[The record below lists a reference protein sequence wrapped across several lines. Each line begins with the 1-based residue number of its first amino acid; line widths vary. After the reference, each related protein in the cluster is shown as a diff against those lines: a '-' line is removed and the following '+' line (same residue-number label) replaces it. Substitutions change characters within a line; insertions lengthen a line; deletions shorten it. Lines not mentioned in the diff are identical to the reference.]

1 MPTSNPKPASDFE
14 KASQGALFALGGVV
28 SFTAAPFVGACIGT
42 LAYWQMQRRGHG
54 LWESVGATYNLLQ
67 EGIGDLVVSHKQHF
81 NPSQLVSNVLN
92 QTPIGKLIELD
103 LSRELKLDG
112 SWMQQLITLDRDTE
126 RLRSFGVLG
135 EPGDGKTYVLRYVI
149 YHFIRQHPT
158 GQVYIHDIDLART
171 VKKWGAGAWY
181 GLPVGEV
188 VYSDPEDFPRI
199 VRTIANTI
207 KQSGDDSPILLVVDE
222 FNNLLSELEEKT
234 RAKTVEQL
242 NTIKNRGGKR
252 LIQFALASQAA
263 DVEGLGLSQAFV
275 RSLDWVVLKRS
286 ALTDGA
292 TRNMGLRST
301 LKQRFT
307 ELADK
312 LEDLPTQFEGFRPC
326 ITYLSKELAL
336 TGVPDL
342 SDLPY
347 RLDIQTPQDAASTW
361 LAQFL
366 TEHPH
371 LLLKVQDGEITS
383 KTQLGNTI
391 DPILKEKGERVL
403 RRSDRKDERWAEI
416 SRRWP
421 QLVTGEFPPENPAL
435 ASCTDDLDL
444 ARPHAV
450 GVSEETDVEAVP
462 H

>member
-14 KASQGALFALGGVV
+14 KASQGALFTLGGVV

-42 LAYWQMQRRGHG
+42 LAYWQMQRRGYG
-54 LWESVGATYNLLQ
+54 LLESVGATYNLLQ
-67 EGIGDLVVSHKQHF
+67 EGISDLMVSHKPHL

-112 SWMQQLITLDRDTE
+112 SWMQQLITVDRDTE

-135 EPGDGKTYVLRYVI
+135 EPGDGKSYLLRYVI

-171 VKKWGAGAWY
+171 IKKWGEGAWY

-207 KQSGDDSPILLVVDE
+207 KQSGDDAPILLVVDE
-222 FNNLLSELEEKT
+222 FNNLLSELDEKT

-252 LIQFALASQAA
+252 LIQFAIASQAA

-292 TRNMGLRST
+292 TRNMGLRPT

-326 ITYLSKELAL
+326 ITYLSKDLAL

-366 TEHPH
+366 TQHPQ
-371 LLLKVQDGEITS
+371 LCLKVQDGEITS
-383 KTQLGNTI
+383 KTQLGNAI
-391 DPILKEKGERVL
+391 DPILKASGEWVL
-403 RRSDRKDERWAEI
+403 KRSMKRDDRWAEI

-421 QLVTGEFPPENPAL
+421 QLVTGEFPPENSALTASTDVPDPAQPD
-435 ASCTDDLDL
+435 AE
-444 ARPHAV
+444 
-450 GVSEETDVEAVP
+450 GVSEPHDLEAMP

>member
-1 MPTSNPKPASDFE
+1 
-14 KASQGALFALGGVV
+14 
-28 SFTAAPFVGACIGT
+28 
-42 LAYWQMQRRGHG
+42 
-54 LWESVGATYNLLQ
+54 
-67 EGIGDLVVSHKQHF
+67 
-81 NPSQLVSNVLN
+81 
-92 QTPIGKLIELD
+92 
-103 LSRELKLDG
+103 
-112 SWMQQLITLDRDTE
+112 
-126 RLRSFGVLG
+126 
-135 EPGDGKTYVLRYVI
+135 
-149 YHFIRQHPT
+149 
-158 GQVYIHDIDLART
+158 
-171 VKKWGAGAWY
+171 
-181 GLPVGEV
+181 
-188 VYSDPEDFPRI
+188 
-199 VRTIANTI
+199 
-207 KQSGDDSPILLVVDE
+207 
-222 FNNLLSELEEKT
+222 
-234 RAKTVEQL
+234 
-242 NTIKNRGGKR
+242 
-252 LIQFALASQAA
+252 
-263 DVEGLGLSQAFV
+263 LSQAFV
-275 RSLDWVVLKRS
+275 RSLDWLVLKRS

-347 RLDIQTPQDAASTW
+347 RLDIQTPQDAVSTW

-371 LLLKVQDGEITS
+371 LLLKVQDREITS
-383 KTQLGNTI
+383 KTQLGNAI

-421 QLVTGEFPPENPAL
+421 QLVTGEFPPGNPAL
-435 ASCTDDLDL
+435 ESCTDDLDL

-450 GVSEETDVEAVP
+450 GVSEETDFEAVQ